1 ILALLVRFIR
11 QHWPA
16 TRIVFR
22 GDAGFYRPRLLEWCD
37 RHNVDYLVGFSKN
50 SKLLDEVKIPMARVR
65 HYYRQAGEKMSGVYR
80 FQYQAR
86 SWKRSRWIVSRL
98 E

>member
-37 RHNVDYLVGFSKN
+37 RNGVDYLVGFSKN

-65 HYYRQAGEKMSGVYR
+65 HHYRQAGEKM
-80 FQYQAR
+80 
-86 SWKRSRWIVSRL
+86 
-98 E
+98 